1 MRIAIGVRASGLW
14 VSLAATALLA
24 ACGGNDGTP
33 THMATSGRAAHRY
46 DSLTIT
52 GTPATT
58 ASVGQ
63 SYVFTPT
70 ASDSRSATLTF
81 SISGKPSWAAFS
93 TTSGT
98 LSGTPAT
105 QDVGTAGPIQITVS
119 DGRTTSALTSFA
131 ITVAAGAAP
140 GAAGAGQSSAPT
152 NATISWVPPT
162 QNTDG
167 SSVGPLSGYKIYYGT
182 ASQQY
187 TTTISVSNAGLT
199 TYVIDALNMGTTYYF
214 AVTAVTVTG
223 MESAFSPEVA
233 ATIS

>member
-14 VSLAATALLA
+14 VFLAATALLA

-70 ASDSRSATLTF
+70 ASDPRSATLTF

-98 LSGTPAT
+98 LSGTPAA
-105 QDVGTAGPIQITVS
+105 QDVGTDGPVQITVS
-119 DGRTTSALTSFA
+119 DGRSTSALTSFA
-131 ITVAAGAAP
+131 ITVAAAA
-140 GAAGAGQSSAPT
+140 AAGAGQSSAPT

-167 SSVGPLSGYKIYYGT
+167 SPVGALSGYKIYYGT

-214 AVTAVTVTG
+214 AVTAVTATG